1 MKDCADIK
9 RVVIKVGTSTLAY
22 STGLLNLRR
31 IQKLVEVISDMKNT
45 GLEIVLVS
53 SGAIGVG
60 AGELGF
66 AGRPHDMPTIQ
77 ACASVGQCELMQVY
91 SRFFLEHNHR
101 VSQVLMTRYT
111 VDREIS
117 CRNLENTLNR
127 LLQLKVL
134 PIVNENDAISTEEI
148 EFGDNDTLSAIV
160 GKLCEA
166 DLLVILSDID
176 GLYDSDPHK
185 NPDAKLIPY
194 VTEITREIQ
203 GLAGGQGSHLGTGGM
218 VTKIHAAEMAMEA
231 GFPMLIM
238 NGSHPEQLYTILD
251 GQPAGTWFEPAPQSR
266 QQRAQRLKTKSRYPN
281 DGMIIH

>member
-1 MKDCADIK
+1 MKDCSEIK
-9 RVVIKVGTSTLAY
+9 RVVVKVGTSTLAY

-31 IQKLVEVISDMKNT
+31 IKQLVEVISDLKNT

-66 AGRPHDMPTIQ
+66 SGRPHDMPTIQ

-91 SRFFLEHNHR
+91 SNSFLEYNHR

-127 LLQLKVL
+127 LLQLKVI

-160 GKLCEA
+160 GRLCET

-176 GLYDSDPHK
+176 GLFDSDPHK

-194 VTEITREIQ
+194 VEEITPAIQ

-218 VTKIHAAEMAMEA
+218 VTKIHAAQMAMDA

-238 NGSHPEQLYTILD
+238 NGSHRNSFTPFWTASL
-251 GQPAGTWFEPAPQSR
+251 PAPGLSPTCSSVSSAR
-266 QQRAQRLKTKSRYPN
+266 NS
-281 DGMIIH
+281 

>member
-1 MKDCADIK
+1 MKDCSEMK
-9 RVVIKVGTSTLAY
+9 RIVIKVGTSTLAY

-31 IQKLVEVISDMKNT
+31 IHQLVEVISDLKNT
-45 GLEIVLVS
+45 GLEVVLVS

-60 AGELGF
+60 MGELGF
-66 AGRPHDMPTIQ
+66 SSRPQDMPTIQ

-91 SRFFLEHNHR
+91 SNSFLEYNHR

-111 VDREIS
+111 VDRQIS
-117 CRNLENTLNR
+117 RRNLENTLNR
-127 LLQLKVL
+127 LLQLKVI

-160 GKLCEA
+160 GNLCET

-194 VTEITREIQ
+194 VEDISPEIQ

-218 VTKIHAAEMAMEA
+218 VTKIHAAQMAMEA

-251 GQPAGTWFEPAPQSR
+251 GQPAGTWFEPNV
-266 QQRAQRLKTKSRYPN
+266 QQRQLRQERLKKKNCYLKDDKN
-281 DGMIIH
+281 NL